1 MVLLSGMRQLQCRT
15 QPLTHLS
22 HLLTTSP
29 VWNQTPDM
37 CGELQPQPLLEL
49 VLLHQCT
56 LHPNSIYIHGNQ
68 VSCRLWCMA
77 CTSSIWQCWQQL
89 GEGTNFLSLRALAE
103 WSGLQ
108 SGRSGDSQCIKSLEE
123 LISAFKRRETITGNQ
138 TTMMDDW
145 RPIFDIELRYL
156 LDYSMMFFT
165 YQVTFPGN
173 ITGYQCPE
181 GASACC
187 TPVNKGGH
195 LPMKTHTVMLF
206 ENDLLGIIP
215 TPLLVLGTP
224 LNVILAQSFQ
234 HIDIGVR
241 EYCWS
246 PPTFCN
252 GLFNSGEIL
261 RSFSIVVSCYWRV

>member
-1 MVLLSGMRQLQCRT
+1 MPKLVRIALAVT
-15 QPLTHLS
+15 FLTS
-22 HLLTTSP
+22 
-29 VWNQTPDM
+29 
-37 CGELQPQPLLEL
+37 
-49 VLLHQCT
+49 
-56 LHPNSIYIHGNQ
+56 
-68 VSCRLWCMA
+68 
-77 CTSSIWQCWQQL
+77 L
-89 GEGTNFLSLRALAE
+89 GALAE
-103 WSGLQ
+103 RSDLQ

-123 LISAFKRRETITGNQ
+123 LISAFKKRETITGNQ

-206 ENDLLGIIP
+206 ENDLLGILP

-246 PPTFCN
+246 PPTFCKN
-252 GLFNSGEIL
+252 LFPLFDIL
-261 RSFSIVVSCYWRV
+261 RSFSIAVSCYKWVQYHVSSTTDCEKYFSTFDAYTDHERKARVTSD